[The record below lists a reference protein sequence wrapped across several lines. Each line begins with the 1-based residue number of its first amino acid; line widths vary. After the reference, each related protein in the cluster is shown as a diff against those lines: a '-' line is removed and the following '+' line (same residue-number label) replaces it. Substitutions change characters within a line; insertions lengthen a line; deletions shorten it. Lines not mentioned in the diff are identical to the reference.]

1 MYIAYSKSSI
11 RNKFDHSHRFYIF
24 LYPVYCFLVLLAVA
38 ILLCVLLD
46 LFCWPPA
53 PMLNMLPP
61 AGAGAAAPN
70 PGELAPKLAGAAPK
84 LVFGAPNAG
93 PGFAAV
99 PNGFA

>member
-1 MYIAYSKSSI
+1 
-11 RNKFDHSHRFYIF
+11 
-24 LYPVYCFLVLLAVA
+24 
-38 ILLCVLLD
+38 
-46 LFCWPPA
+46 
-53 PMLNMLPP
+53 MLNMLPP